1 MTTIGFIGSG
11 RIGSALAQL
20 AVGAGHDVV
29 LSNDDGPAS
38 LRDLVTRLG
47 SRARA
52 ATPAEAAAA
61 GDVVVVTIPVR
72 AYRQVPTEPLRG
84 KVVIDT
90 LNYDPARQGS
100 VPEIENGDT
109 PPHLLLQAHLK
120 DSFVVKAFST
130 VFFKHLPEL
139 ARPAG
144 APDRS
149 AVPIAGD
156 DAAAKTVVASMIDSL
171 GYDTYDVGP
180 LSESRRFAPGTPA
193 QLAYLDPDGMFTAP
207 GRPAGVAELAALLDE
222 VK

>member
-11 RIGSALAQL
+11 NVGSALAQL

-29 LSNDDGPAS
+29 LSNSRGPETLGEVVA
-38 LRDLVTRLG
+38 RLG

-52 ATPAEAAAA
+52 STPAEAAAA
-61 GDVVVVTIPVR
+61 GGIVVVTIPVR
-72 AYRQVPTEPLRG
+72 AYRQVPAEPLRG

-100 VPEIENGDT
+100 VPEIEAGDT

-120 DSFVVKAFST
+120 DSSVVRAFST
-130 VFFKHLPEL
+130 VFFKHLADL

-156 DAAAKTVVASMIDSL
+156 DAAAKAVVVGLIDSL
-171 GYDTYDVGP
+171 GYDAHDVGP
-180 LSESRRFAPGTPA
+180 LAESRRFAPGTPA
-193 QLAYLDPDGMFTAP
+193 QLAYLDPDGMFSAP
-207 GRPAGVAELAALLDE
+207 GRPATSADLAALLDE

>member
-11 RIGSALAQL
+11 RIGSALARL

-29 LSNDDGPAS
+29 LSNDNGLDS
-38 LRDLVTRLG
+38 LRDLVAQLG

-72 AYRQVPTEPLRG
+72 AYRQVPAEPLRG

-109 PPHLLLQAHLK
+109 PPHLLLQTHLK
-120 DSFVVKAFST
+120 ESSLVKAFST
-130 VFFKHLPEL
+130 VYFKHLPEL

-156 DAAAKTVVASMIDSL
+156 DAAAKTVVAGLIDSL

-180 LSESRRFAPGTPA
+180 LAESRRFAPGTPA
-193 QLAYLDPDGMFTAP
+193 QLAYLDPDGMFTAL